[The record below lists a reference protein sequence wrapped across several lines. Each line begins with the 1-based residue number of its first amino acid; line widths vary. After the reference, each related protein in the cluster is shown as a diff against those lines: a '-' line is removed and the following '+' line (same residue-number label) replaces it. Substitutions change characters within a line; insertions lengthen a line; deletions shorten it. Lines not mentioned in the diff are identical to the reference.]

1 MITIKQKI
9 KLFTKNKYHL
19 LGIISLFLLSLILTV
34 LETIGIASIT
44 SMVSILSGSE
54 NFIFENFFDKST
66 EWSLKNILTIIL
78 VIFLFKTLFQ
88 LSYNYIQSKLSALMN
103 IEFTQNLFEKFM
115 NSSYELNLFKNPSEL
130 IRKISSDVNI

>member
-9 KLFTKNKYHL
+9 KLFTKNKKYL

-54 NFIFENFFDKST
+54 NFIFEIFFDKNT
-66 EWSLKNILTIIL
+66 KLNLKNILTIIL

-88 LSYNYIQSKLSALMN
+88 LSYNYIQSKLLALMN
-103 IEFTQNLFEKFM
+103 IEFTQNLFEKFI

-130 IRKISSDVNI
+130 I